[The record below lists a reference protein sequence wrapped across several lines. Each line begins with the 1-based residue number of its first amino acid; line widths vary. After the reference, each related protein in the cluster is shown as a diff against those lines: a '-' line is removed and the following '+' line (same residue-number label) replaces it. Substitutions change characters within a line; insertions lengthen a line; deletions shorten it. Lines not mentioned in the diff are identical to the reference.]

1 MLQNALVWEGWS
13 GLPWRWN
20 MPCPV
25 FSCLARVMKAIQQDP
40 QLSYSS
46 LKDRYNITKSTFYRW
61 KRQTQEHRKKAAT
74 RYEAKHFLQ
83 MCFAEGKLLPLNQ
96 FKEFFP
102 EISRSTYYAWKHE
115 LLQAGSGDAF
125 MITKKQEVGGDG
137 DVLEQEG
144 WSPPERHLQNYYG
157 SVPVANVPIS
167 PNNERLV
174 GDRAQNF
181 AFMQEAKKCLQ
192 NCIATNALLPYRNFK
207 KSFPGISR
215 STYYNWRREAIMAN
229 PGFKDAFGSSEDS
242 LDAERSPLAEA
253 QCPVKMEAL
262 VRFAKVTRGERHKK
276 SFYSSFERRKKLR
289 EEAKRWVQK
298 WGLAFSHFKV
308 KYPTISSSSFW
319 FWKKTVAVK
328 KAEKA
333 FNWDADWSKSS
344 VSTRPLL
351 SKQTMLESE
360 LVPSFEK
367 SNEHLDKRP
376 FSPYNATISAYTG
389 SDKSMDDQV
398 FVMDVVALA
407 NFKAKAKLF
416 LQQRFEEKS
425 FPTFK
430 EFRSYFPLTPRST
443 YYMWKRALH
452 HGLTLKDRYNI
463 TKSTFYRWKRQTQE
477 HRKKAATRY
486 EAKHFLQMCFAE
498 GKLLPLNQFKEF
510 FPEISRSTYYAWKHE
525 LLQAGSGDAFM
536 ITKKQEVGGDGD
548 VLEQEGW
555 SPPERHLQNY
565 YGSVPV
571 ANVPISPNNE
581 RLVGD
586 RAQNFAFMQEAKK
599 CLQNCIATNA
609 LLPYRNFKKSFP
621 GISRSTYYNWRREA
635 IMANPGFKDAFGS
648 SEDSLDAERSPL
660 AEAQCPVKMEALV
673 RFVKVT
679 RGERH
684 KKSFFSS
691 FERRKK
697 LRIEAK
703 RWVQKWGLAFSHFK
717 VKYPTIS
724 SSSFWF
730 WKKTVAVKKA
740 EKAFNWDADWSK
752 SSVSTRPLLSKQTT
766 LESELV
772 PSFEKSNEHLD
783 KRPFSPYNATI
794 SAYTGSDKS
803 MDDQVFVMDVV
814 ALANFKAKAKLFL
827 QQRFEEKSFPTF
839 KEFRSYFPLTPRS
852 TYYMWKRALHHGLTL
867 VHG

>member
-1 MLQNALVWEGWS
+1 MIQRREVVQSVLRELQDATECVGLGRLVRAALVVEHALSSFLLPGTCNEGHPAGADIDSTARCLYPQDAPAHMVPLACKGDGNLLFDAASMLLVGNTSLSLELQVRTVVELLLRKRYYLHGMIDSKVMLQAARFSLCTEESAEQMNLSMAVLEAIFDADVKATCFPGTFANMWHVYALASVIQCNIYSIYPMRNLKIRPYFNRLIRPRTWPQGSELMTLHIMWS
-13 GLPWRWN
+13 GELESETVFKPQHFVPVMRTKDAQMGSPDDEHHALPLKTLELLN
-20 MPCPV
+20 
-25 FSCLARVMKAIQQDP
+25 QDP

-61 KRQTQEHRKKAAT
+61 KRQTQEHRKKAAA

-115 LLQAGSGDAF
+115 LLQAGSGGDTF
-125 MITKKQEVGGDG
+125 MITKKQEVGGNG

-144 WSPPERHLQNYYG
+144 WLPPERHLQNYYG

-229 PGFKDAFGSSEDS
+229 PGFKDTFGSSEDS

-344 VSTRPLL
+344 VSTRPVL
-351 SKQTMLESE
+351 SE
-360 LVPSFEK
+360 
-367 SNEHLDKRP
+367 
-376 FSPYNATISAYTG
+376 
-389 SDKSMDDQV
+389 
-398 FVMDVVALA
+398 
-407 NFKAKAKLF
+407 
-416 LQQRFEEKS
+416 
-425 FPTFK
+425 
-430 EFRSYFPLTPRST
+430 
-443 YYMWKRALH
+443 
-452 HGLTLKDRYNI
+452 
-463 TKSTFYRWKRQTQE
+463 
-477 HRKKAATRY
+477 
-486 EAKHFLQMCFAE
+486 
-498 GKLLPLNQFKEF
+498 
-510 FPEISRSTYYAWKHE
+510 
-525 LLQAGSGDAFM
+525 
-536 ITKKQEVGGDGD
+536 
-548 VLEQEGW
+548 
-555 SPPERHLQNY
+555 
-565 YGSVPV
+565 
-571 ANVPISPNNE
+571 
-581 RLVGD
+581 
-586 RAQNFAFMQEAKK
+586 
-599 CLQNCIATNA
+599 
-609 LLPYRNFKKSFP
+609 
-621 GISRSTYYNWRREA
+621 
-635 IMANPGFKDAFGS
+635 
-648 SEDSLDAERSPL
+648 
-660 AEAQCPVKMEALV
+660 
-673 RFVKVT
+673 
-679 RGERH
+679 
-684 KKSFFSS
+684 
-691 FERRKK
+691 
-697 LRIEAK
+697 
-703 RWVQKWGLAFSHFK
+703 
-717 VKYPTIS
+717 
-724 SSSFWF
+724 
-730 WKKTVAVKKA
+730 
-740 EKAFNWDADWSK
+740 
-752 SSVSTRPLLSKQTT
+752 QTT

-794 SAYTGSDKS
+794 SAYTVSDKS